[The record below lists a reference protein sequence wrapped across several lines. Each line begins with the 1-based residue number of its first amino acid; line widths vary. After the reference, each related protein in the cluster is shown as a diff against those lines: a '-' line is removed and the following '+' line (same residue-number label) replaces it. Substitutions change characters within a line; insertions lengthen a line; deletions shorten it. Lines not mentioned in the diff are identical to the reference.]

1 MTAQK
6 YVTQQGDTWDLIAL
20 RLWPKLGAELLMT
33 DLIEA
38 NLEHVNRVI
47 FSANITLRVPEIELP
62 VVKTLPPWLR

>member
-38 NLEHVNRVI
+38 NLEHVETVI

>member
-1 MTAQK
+1 MTTQK

-20 RLWPKLGAELLMT
+20 KLWPKLGAELLMT

-38 NLEHVNRVI
+38 NLEHVETVI
-47 FSANITLRVPEIELP
+47 FPANITLNVPDVELP

>member
-1 MTAQK
+1 MTTQK

-20 RLWPKLGAELLMT
+20 KLWPKLGAELLMT

-38 NLEHVNRVI
+38 NLEHVETVI
-47 FSANITLRVPEIELP
+47 FPANITLSVPDVELP